1 MADVSAK
8 DGSQETMVNLAAL
21 LANLWLLPFV
31 DDKHRLLWILFL
43 VFTCLH
49 IYSNFKVRL
58 VLAGV

>member
-31 DDKHRLLWILFL
+31 DDKHGLLWALF
-43 VFTCLH
+43 VFFTCSH
-49 IYSNFKVRL
+49 VYSNFKVLR
-58 VLAGV
+58 